1 MGTHPIF
8 ESDFD
13 CLTELDYTHEKMP
26 SKIQEAEIE
35 ADDQDMMD
43 CCPPEMPERK
53 EYLWS
58 CDLEGEK
65 AQFKFEGGDSETETI
80 TFKSAALGE
89 SATGKHVV
97 KVSAVGANSE
107 KVTAILCVLSDQNCW
122 VRLGDLAIEPPLLLS
137 LAEGKGPVNIC
148 ANHLLEEDPE
158 MDEEDDEAESEE
170 MAEVEAAPEPK
181 KAAKQEAK
189 KPEEKKRKAED
200 TEKESPAN
208 KKAKN
213 DKKDKKNRNYET
225 IEDVK
230 KAIIANPGGKPKK
243 EEKFGNWVKN
253 TMKCTNEDWI
263 KDLWT
268 WHKTENKL

>member
-1 MGTHPIF
+1 
-8 ESDFD
+8 
-13 CLTELDYTHEKMP
+13 
-26 SKIQEAEIE
+26 
-35 ADDQDMMD
+35 
-43 CCPPEMPERK
+43 
-53 EYLWS
+53 
-58 CDLEGEK
+58 
-65 AQFKFEGGDSETETI
+65 
-80 TFKSAALGE
+80 
-89 SATGKHVV
+89 
-97 KVSAVGANSE
+97 
-107 KVTAILCVLSDQNCW
+107 
-122 VRLGDLAIEPPLLLS
+122 
-137 LAEGKGPVNIC
+137 
-148 ANHLLEEDPE
+148 
-158 MDEEDDEAESEE
+158 

-268 WHKTENKL
+268 WHKTENSL